1 MRIHLIFSD
10 LKHSFTSNEIERA
23 NVATYVRQLC
33 DLVNRVNSEDR
44 VSRFKAVA
52 SGNCK
57 YKFPTAK
64 SYRIFVTLDDGTE
77 RVLLDMTGKHA
88 FIYGGKSLLN
98 ADALS
103 FVLEEQINAL
113 FEDGQTLLSVGVP
126 LTKTSAQMVEDVR
139 SEKAERTRKAL
150 EKREELALNEG

>member
-10 LKHSFTSNEIERA
+10 LKHSFTSNDIERA
-23 NVATYVRQLC
+23 NVSSYVRQLC
-33 DLVNRVNSEDR
+33 DLVSRVNAESR
-44 VSRFKAVA
+44 VNRFKAVA

-64 SYRIFVTLDDGTE
+64 SYRVFVTLDDGTE
-77 RVLLDMTGKHA
+77 RILLDMTGKHA
-88 FIYGGKSLLN
+88 FTYGGKSLLN

-103 FVLEEQINAL
+103 FVLEEQVNAL

-126 LTKTSAQMVEDVR
+126 LTETAAKMVDDVR
-139 SEKAERTRKAL
+139 SEKAERARKAL
-150 EKREELALNEG
+150 EKREQLALNEG